1 MSLIFN
7 YFSNTLNS
15 EPAFSE
21 TILFMEISWKNSL
34 DSFSVLILLELP
46 SISCS
51 CFLKILWYH
60 IILLMNPHLTSLD
73 LIELKC
79 QIHRSIYPLG
89 SSFIYST
96 KICWVPPRQQGMG
109 YVLRL
114 TWNNEFIAWGWAAGN
129 RYSQA
134 TQGFKMN
141 SWFFFVNVFLN
152 LHVFNIPTVIPDT
165 QVRT

>member
-1 MSLIFN
+1 
-7 YFSNTLNS
+7 
-15 EPAFSE
+15 
-21 TILFMEISWKNSL
+21 
-34 DSFSVLILLELP
+34 
-46 SISCS
+46 
-51 CFLKILWYH
+51 
-60 IILLMNPHLTSLD
+60 MNPHLTSLD

-79 QIHRSIYPLG
+79 QIHLSIYPLG
-89 SSFIYST
+89 GLFIYST

-114 TWNNEFIAWGWAAGN
+114 TLNNEFIAWGWGAGN
-129 RYSQA
+129 RYAQA

-165 QVRT
+165 QGRT